1 MSHPQDQGALYID
14 RDGIP
19 RWNGEPKFGEEWEER
34 TWLAF
39 DCCTG
44 KDFKLAFPSRLRNGL
59 TGRAWEMTKA
69 KPDMVAK
76 KIREL
81 AATKDGPAKAVE
93 LIVRTTRAACEKVAP
108 LRKHAAS

>member
-1 MSHPQDQGALYID
+1 MLKFDVQYMFYVVCCASSCVVGEMSHPQDQGALYID

-34 TWLAF
+34 KWLAF

-69 KPDMVAK
+69 
-76 KIREL
+76 
-81 AATKDGPAKAVE
+81 
-93 LIVRTTRAACEKVAP
+93 
-108 LRKHAAS
+108 